1 MRQALGHLD
10 LTECFE
16 RLRLRASEECNLRS
30 DDRFAR
36 HGGNGHIGGSL
47 APHGNGSGL
56 RSIHGIGLQDAP
68 EIGWP
73 GTIRTV
79 GAAFVV
85 VRVPAERLD
94 VEGLQPEG
102 EGIIPNH
109 ADDFSHRLSDA
120 RRIRAPYGQI
130 GAARRGDF
138 DEFEGDVA
146 GFRNHPDL
154 GRKTRLAESKRQ
166 PMGCGIP
173 RRALRSVQGS
183 AGPEAQERCGLV
195 FGQIIHPV
203 GPARKR
209 QE

>member
-85 VRVPAERLD
+85 VWVPAERLD
-94 VEGLQPEG
+94 VEGLQPEC

-120 RRIRAPYGQI
+120 RRIRAPHGQV
-130 GAARRGDF
+130 GAARRGDL
-138 DEFEGDVA
+138 DEFETQVTGLGD
-146 GFRNHPDL
+146 HTDL
-154 GRKTRLAESKRQ
+154 G
-166 PMGCGIP
+166 
-173 RRALRSVQGS
+173 
-183 AGPEAQERCGLV
+183 
-195 FGQIIHPV
+195 
-203 GPARKR
+203 
-209 QE
+209 